1 MNSTKTT
8 NEFKQCYDFDKIT
21 DRRNTSCLKYDF
33 GKARMGR
40 EDLLPMWVADMDF
53 PLPPEVLSCLRERVD
68 HGIFGYTDPDD
79 VYYDILER
87 WFRHRYG
94 WEIRREW
101 NTVTPG
107 VVYALAT
114 AVRALTE
121 PGDAVL
127 IQEPVYYPFREV
139 IEDNHRVCVS
149 SPLIRRMEGQES
161 RYVMDLADFEE
172 KIRQNHVKL
181 FLLCSPHNPVGRV
194 WSRDELERVS
204 EICLRYQ
211 VRVVVDEIHCD
222 FIFSGHHFTPY
233 GTLEESYVENAVI
246 CTSPSKSF
254 NMAGLQTAN
263 ILIPNEQLRLAF
275 KKENAAAGYS
285 QGNVMG
291 ITAVKAVYEKGE
303 EWLDALLVY
312 LEENLNFFRQ
322 YLKENI
328 PGARLIEPEG
338 TYLLW
343 VDFSGVVDNYGELH
357 TLLVDKAHL
366 WLDEGVIFGGE
377 NALFARFNIA
387 CPRSIL
393 EQGLSQLA
401 KAVQQNK

>member
-1 MNSTKTT
+1 MNAVKDK
-8 NEFKQCYDFDKIT
+8 EQIYDFDRIT
-21 DRRNTSCLKYDF
+21 DRKNTSCLKYDF

-53 PLPPEVLSCLRERVD
+53 PLPREVLEALHGRIE

-79 VYYDILER
+79 EYYAVLKK
-87 WFRHRYG
+87 WFSHRYG
-94 WEIRREW
+94 WQIEREW

-107 VVYALAT
+107 VVYALAA

-139 IEDNHRVCVS
+139 IRDNHRVCVS
-149 SPLIRRMEGQES
+149 SPLVRRVDGDKS

-172 KIRQNHVKL
+172 KIKQNKVKL

-194 WSRDELERVS
+194 WSREELERVS
-204 EICLRYQ
+204 EICLRHQ
-211 VRVVVDEIHCD
+211 VRIVVDEIHCD

-233 GTLEESYVENAVI
+233 GTLEEKYTENAVI

-254 NMAGLQTAN
+254 NIAGLQTAN
-263 ILIPNEQLRLAF
+263 ILIPDRTLRLAF

-303 EWLDALLVY
+303 RWLDALRAY
-312 LEENLNFFRQ
+312 LEENLVFFRE
-322 YLKENI
+322 YLEKNI
-328 PGARLIEPEG
+328 PGAGLIEPEG

-343 VDFSGVVDNYGELH
+343 VDFSGVVDSYGELH
-357 TLLVDKAHL
+357 SLLVDKAHL

-387 CPRSIL
+387 CPRSVL

-401 KAVQQNK
+401 EAVREA

>member
-1 MNSTKTT
+1 MNWKK
-8 NEFKQCYDFDKIT
+8 EDKRIYDFDRVT
-21 DRRNTSCLKYDF
+21 DRKNTSCLKYDF

-53 PLPPEVLSCLRERVD
+53 PLPEEVLSVLRQRID

-79 VYYDILER
+79 AYYDVLEK
-87 WFRHRYG
+87 WFLHRYG
-94 WEIRREW
+94 WQIDREW

-121 PGDAVL
+121 PGDAVI

-139 IEDNHRVCVS
+139 IEQNHRICVS
-149 SPLIRRMEGQES
+149 SPLVRREEREGSHYE
-161 RYVMDLADFEE
+161 MDLADFEE
-172 KIRQNHVKL
+172 KIVQNQVKL

-194 WSRDELERVS
+194 WSREELERVS
-204 EICLRYQ
+204 EICLRHQ
-211 VRVVVDEIHCD
+211 VKIVVDEIHCD
-222 FIFSGHHFTPY
+222 FIYSGHHFTPY
-233 GTLEESYVENAVI
+233 GTLKKEYWENAVI

-254 NMAGLQTAN
+254 NIAGLQAAN
-263 ILIPNEQLRLAF
+263 ILIPDRKMRLAF
-275 KKENAAAGYS
+275 KRENAAAGYS

-291 ITAVKAVYEKGE
+291 MTAVKAVYEKGE
-303 EWLDALLVY
+303 PWLDALLVY
-312 LEENLNFFRQ
+312 LEENLAFFRQ
-322 YLKENI
+322 YLQEHI

-343 VDFSGVVDNYGELH
+343 VDFSGIVENYGQLH
-357 TLLVDKAHL
+357 ELLVDKAHL
-366 WLDEGVIFGGE
+366 WLDEGLIFGGE
-377 NALFARFNIA
+377 NVLFARFNIA
-387 CPRSIL
+387 CPRSVL

-401 KAVQQNK
+401 EAVRNNTIK

>member
-1 MNSTKTT
+1 MNAVKDK
-8 NEFKQCYDFDKIT
+8 EQIYDFDRIT
-21 DRRNTSCLKYDF
+21 DRKNTSCLKYDF

-53 PLPPEVLSCLRERVD
+53 PLPREVLEVLHGRIE

-79 VYYDILER
+79 EYYAVLKK
-87 WFRHRYG
+87 WFSHRYG
-94 WEIRREW
+94 WQIEREW

-139 IEDNHRVCVS
+139 IRDNHRVCVS
-149 SPLIRRMEGQES
+149 SPLVRRVDGDKS

-172 KIRQNHVKL
+172 KIKQNKVNL

-194 WSRDELERVS
+194 WSREELERVS
-204 EICLRYQ
+204 EICLRHQ
-211 VRVVVDEIHCD
+211 VRIVVDEIHCD

-233 GTLEESYVENAVI
+233 GTLEEKYVENAVI

-254 NMAGLQTAN
+254 NIAGLQTAN
-263 ILIPNEQLRLAF
+263 ILIPDRTLRLAF

-303 EWLDALLVY
+303 RWLDALRAY
-312 LEENLNFFRQ
+312 LEENLVFFRE
-322 YLKENI
+322 YLEKNI
-328 PGARLIEPEG
+328 PGAGLIEPEG

-343 VDFSGVVDNYGELH
+343 VDFSGVVDSYGELH
-357 TLLVDKAHL
+357 SLLVDKAHL

-387 CPRSIL
+387 CPRSVL

-401 KAVQQNK
+401 EAVREA